1 MAAEKKMTIS
11 ELLKG
16 LPTNFGRWGANDEIG
31 ALNFLTAEEVER
43 GLSSIVKHTPFTLSV
58 VINNPKGDPL
68 WPGRSSAI
76 KLMTLDKGHYQ
87 AGKAQPFPGGIEYA
101 DDYLCMFPQGTTHF
115 DALGHP
121 WYDDTLYNGYDAHST
136 IGGLDKA
143 SVLPLAIRSASGPA
157 ILLDIARFRKKKS
170 LERGETVGLSDLLEC
185 AKQQKIKIEKHD
197 ILLLR
202 TGWLSIFY
210 DHGPEVFYDAPFVEP
225 GLTFSRELIQW
236 FHEMEIPLL
245 ATDTIGNETTIEP
258 NTGIAIPLHAALIRN
273 LGVIFNEIVWLEDLA
288 DDCAADGQY
297 RFFYTAAPLKIS
309 RGTGAP
315 VNPIVLK

>member
-1 MAAEKKMTIS
+1 MAADKMMTMS

-16 LPTNFGRWGANDEIG
+16 LPTNFGRWGDDDEIG
-31 ALNFLTAEEVER
+31 GLNFLTPNEIER
-43 GLSSIVKHTPFTLSV
+43 GLSSVKKYTPFTLSV
-58 VINNPKGDPL
+58 VINHPQGDPL
-68 WPGRSSAI
+68 WPGRSGAI
-76 KLMTLDKGHYQ
+76 KLMTQDKGHYM
-87 AGKAQPFPGGIEYA
+87 AGKLQPFPGGLEYA

-136 IGGLDKA
+136 IGGLAKA
-143 SVLPLAIRSASGPA
+143 SVLPLAMHSASGPGV
-157 ILLDIARFRKKKS
+157 LLDIARFRKKKS
-170 LERGETVGLSDLLEC
+170 LERAETFGLSDLLEC
-185 AKQQKIKIEKHD
+185 AKQEKITIEKHD

-202 TGWLSIFY
+202 TGWLSIYY
-210 DHGPEVFYDAPFVEP
+210 DHGPDVFYKPPFIEP
-225 GLTFSRELIQW
+225 GLTFSRELVEW

-245 ATDTIGNETTIEP
+245 ATDTIGNETTFEP

-273 LGVIFNEIVWLEDLA
+273 LGVIFNEIVWLEALA
-288 DDCAADGQY
+288 DDCAIDGQY

>member
-16 LPTNFGRWGANDEIG
+16 LPTNFGRWGANDEVG

-43 GLSSIVKHTPFTLSV
+43 GLSSVMKHTPFTLSV
-58 VINNPKGDPL
+58 VINHPKGDPL
-68 WPGRSSAI
+68 WPGRSGAI
-76 KLMTLDKGHYQ
+76 KLMTLDKGHYE

-143 SVLPLAIRSASGPA
+143 SVLPLAMRSASGSA

-185 AKQQKIKIEKHD
+185 AKHQKTKIEKRD

-210 DHGPEVFYDAPFVEP
+210 DHGPEIFYAAPFLEP
-225 GLTFSRELIQW
+225 GLTFSRELVQW

-245 ATDTIGNETTIEP
+245 ATDTIGNETTLEP

-273 LGVIFNEIVWLEDLA
+273 LA
-288 DDCAADGQY
+288 DDCATDGQY